1 MKFHGVYWPAFLI
14 AAGLEPPKTLL
25 CHAHWTVDHQKMSK
39 SKGNVISPFKA
50 ANDYSEDGLRYFI
63 LREAVPQN
71 DASKTIFVYL
81 VIIYHFVSYIF
92 FKSLYIQKTLRCRLQ
107 FKKDYQCIEFRIG
120 GYIGQFSQSLCW

>member
-1 MKFHGVYWPAFLI
+1 MQIIGKDILKFHGVYWPAFLI

-50 ANDYSEDGLRYFI
+50 ATDYSEDGLRYFI

-71 DASKTIFVYL
+71 DASKIIIVHL
-81 VIIYHFVSYIF
+81 VIYHFIPYIF
-92 FKSLYIQKTLRCRLQ
+92 LKSLCIH
-107 FKKDYQCIEFRIG
+107 KKNF
-120 GYIGQFSQSLCW
+120 FVL